1 MYNVYHTTR
10 ESLTYIVYNINVS
23 PLSLAV
29 QGKICITILDNYA
42 KSIRQKEMF

>member
-10 ESLTYIVYNINVS
+10 KSLTYVVHNLNVP

-29 QGKICITILDNYA
+29 QGKICITIFDNYA
-42 KSIRQKEMF
+42 KPIRQKEMF